1 MLLGPMVL
9 LLCDVLGRVL
19 AGDGELQV
27 GVMLGVVGAPF
38 FIGLVRYGRLAEL
51 MTATSPRSP
60 RSAPT
65 SAADRRGR
73 APALA
78 RSSTPP
84 WRAVVV
90 RAACWSA

>member
-1 MLLGPMVL
+1 ML

-51 MTATSPRSP
+51 
-60 RSAPT
+60 
-65 SAADRRGR
+65 
-73 APALA
+73 
-78 RSSTPP
+78 
-84 WRAVVV
+84 
-90 RAACWSA
+90 